1 MVRSVP
7 LQRAAQLA
15 RLLLRFGQLGLP
27 VNKLSMQV
35 LFGLA
40 QDLHFMAQRFKG
52 SFGGLRCLFF
62 LLLQP
67 PGALLFGSKPP
78 FQFRHTVLKRGI
90 RGGRLLLRISALL
103 VQPSGEAS

>member
-15 RLLLRFGQLGLP
+15 CLLLRFGQLGLP

-35 LFGLA
+35 LFGAA
-40 QDLHFMAQRFKG
+40 QDLHFVVQRFKG
-52 SFGGLRCLFF
+52 SFRGLRCLLF

-78 FQFRHTVLKRGI
+78 FQFRHTVLK
-90 RGGRLLLRISALL
+90 
-103 VQPSGEAS
+103 